1 MYFINHSKTLPEK
14 IYNKDISSEMFNAQ
28 EMLIMKH
35 TAYDPI
41 FQLPFTWEGKFI
53 VHFTWLLRIN

>member
-1 MYFINHSKTLPEK
+1 MHFINHSKTLPEK

-35 TAYDPI
+35 AAYDPI

-53 VHFTWLLRIN
+53 AHFT